1 MWTKFAAEISPGRNL
16 SHQREAGVTSRP
28 AFEVPSTAASADGN
42 GASRPAFEVPSTA
55 ASADG
60 GKSDSPV
67 PGSKR
72 GNPSPYHS
80 PGNDAASLSND
91 VHGLK
96 RQGILGTPKKLFAS
110 MFDDNS
116 FVEDSAG
123 NDDDDDDVIDC
134 RVNKDG
140 DDDNSF
146 VEDSA
151 GNDDD
156 DDDVIDCRV
165 NKDGDDGN
173 NGGSWVSDAAFTD
186 EEIFSEVNTRAKKDR
201 VAASLL
207 SNDALVSK
215 LTVGLKQLGYVSFS
229 SDWQAAGAVSVALGQ
244 KPTLCEF
251 GTGTG
256 KTMTFLL
263 PSVCAHEQRDD
274 GPVLGIFPLIA
285 LSRNMV
291 VGTRERTGLGPR
303 AVVALDGGSSKLAR
317 EEIICRLNEHDPT
330 LRFLY
335 VTSTGLVRW
344 PELQAALC
352 DANLFALVRMHRYY
366 NYNHWCPCFKLH
378 LLANCP

>member
-28 AFEVPSTAASADGN
+28 VFEVPATAASEDSN
-42 GASRPAFEVPSTA
+42 GTSRPAFEVPSTA

-123 NDDDDDDVIDC
+123 NDDDDV
-134 RVNKDG
+134 
-140 DDDNSF
+140 
-146 VEDSA
+146 
-151 GNDDD
+151 
-156 DDDVIDCRV
+156 DDDVIDCSI
-165 NKDGDDGN
+165 NKDGDGGN

-244 KPTLCEF
+244 KTTLCEF

-274 GPVLGIFPLIA
+274 DFVCDQREYGCVNEQRDHDVVHEKRDDGPVLDIFPLIA

-317 EEIICRLNEHDPT
+317 DEIIC
-330 LRFLY
+330 
-335 VTSTGLVRW
+335 
-344 PELQAALC
+344 Q
-352 DANLFALVRMHRYY
+352 
-366 NYNHWCPCFKLH
+366 H
-378 LLANCP
+378 LLALALVYVLEGCAS